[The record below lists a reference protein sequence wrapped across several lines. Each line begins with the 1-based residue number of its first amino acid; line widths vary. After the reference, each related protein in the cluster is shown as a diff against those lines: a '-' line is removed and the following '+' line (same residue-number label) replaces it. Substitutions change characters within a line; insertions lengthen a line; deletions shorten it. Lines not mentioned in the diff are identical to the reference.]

1 MNVFLFLLAAAAYF
15 IPSIV
20 AGPVRHK
27 HDAREI
33 ALMNL
38 FLGWTVI
45 VWVIC
50 LVRALQEDQ
59 TKEVKPTESLVRP
72 DERIKMV
79 IPYSRLKLP
88 FDRSWRAN
96 LRAGLAGMGGK
107 EVARYEV
114 TWTSE
119 LVITDRR
126 ILGPGGGRLG
136 INIIEPGHPDP
147 GSLQI
152 GPKRAL
158 QNMFL
163 VYDHDFNETLKTE
176 FDYSDFERIKQIK
189 NEFGEKLHKSPL
201 KAWKYMY
208 GRRDKD
214 LDEFKSSLENA
225 HSFHPYVWDE
235 ITDIK
240 IRRDRHILNLF
251 GLLWEE
257 TFLSINFLPVLAPSY
272 MEFLKTSGSR
282 FERYSA
288 ALLGWTKRLENHRP
302 GTLEVR
308 VKKNEQSQ
316 ISQLYNILRE
326 GMGGLAGIHEPQIL
340 VNLDNKDNERSVP
353 PENQIGKMI
362 EVQEDPSDLIIPK
375 VTPIENLG
383 AVNPPQ
389 SDLRDFKIDTMIE
402 IQDHQSNL
410 KELGLTPIGNPME
423 GTPSPTSPS
432 AVIKLERLKGMLDDG
447 LITQQDY
454 DEQKK
459 KILKII

>member
-59 TKEVKPTESLVRP
+59 TEEVKPTESLVRP

-251 GLLWEE
+251 GLL
-257 TFLSINFLPVLAPSY
+257 
-272 MEFLKTSGSR
+272 
-282 FERYSA
+282 
-288 ALLGWTKRLENHRP
+288 
-302 GTLEVR
+302 
-308 VKKNEQSQ
+308 
-316 ISQLYNILRE
+316 
-326 GMGGLAGIHEPQIL
+326 
-340 VNLDNKDNERSVP
+340 
-353 PENQIGKMI
+353 
-362 EVQEDPSDLIIPK
+362 
-375 VTPIENLG
+375 
-383 AVNPPQ
+383 
-389 SDLRDFKIDTMIE
+389 
-402 IQDHQSNL
+402 
-410 KELGLTPIGNPME
+410 
-423 GTPSPTSPS
+423 
-432 AVIKLERLKGMLDDG
+432 
-447 LITQQDY
+447 
-454 DEQKK
+454 
-459 KILKII
+459 